1 MGPEPGG
8 RNGRSYVLRYF
19 GYVDNNKTHC
29 ATSLFSLWTFSQ
41 AIRYVVFGFRN
52 SNDFHSLHDTPLL
65 FIFKVLSCHVVA
77 LLIMTMIQEWYFP
90 FVAAM
95 LDKSREAGE
104 EELTVDILSLAPEP
118 RATPRGFHHGFKN
131 D

>member
-1 MGPEPGG
+1 
-8 RNGRSYVLRYF
+8 
-19 GYVDNNKTHC
+19 
-29 ATSLFSLWTFSQ
+29 
-41 AIRYVVFGFRN
+41 VFGFRN
-52 SNDFHSLHDTPLL
+52 SNDFHSLHDTPLFFI

-104 EELTVDILSLAPEP
+104 EEITVDILSVGQEG